1 MMAEAAQGN
10 LNYKY
15 PIKAQS
21 GSIKGP
27 VDNLVAIGAAVACN
41 SVAGVEYYLTTA
53 RAAGAS
59 TRQIQ
64 ATIGI
69 ARAIKKEAAEKA
81 DFRIRNI

>member
-10 LNYKY
+10 LCYEY
-15 PIKAQS
+15 PSKAQS
-21 GSIKGP
+21 GIIKGP
-27 VDNLVAIGAAVACN
+27 IDSLVAMGAAVACN
-41 SVAGVEYYLTTA
+41 SVPGVEYYLTTA

-59 TRQIQ
+59 TCQIQ

-81 DFRIRNI
+81 DFRIRTI